1 MTEPTDIAVIGVG
14 YIGYPLALLLASAG
28 HRVLAVD
35 VDQRLVDDIATGT
48 VRADEPGVAALAA
61 QPDVQARLRASTVP
75 EHSSVYIIAVPTPL
89 DSTGRRADLAAVR
102 AAARSIVPVLRSGDL
117 VIVESTVPPGTTEN
131 LVAEILGESGL
142 QPGEEFLLAHCP
154 ERLHPGSSLKE
165 LRENDR
171 IIGGINEDSAA
182 AASDVYATFVIGT
195 LIPTDATT
203 AELCKLFENTYRDA
217 NIALA
222 NQMAGIAEHFGVDA
236 TEALRIA
243 SRHPRV
249 DYLDPGIG
257 VGGHCIPIDPW
268 FLHQVSPDA
277 NIVEAARIANLRREE
292 VTADRIAAA
301 VHGLDKPVVVIA
313 GAAYKQD
320 VSDAR
325 ESPALRICD
334 MLIDRGIA
342 VRIYDPLVPKYDGE
356 VVRLASGAD
365 LLAIAVPHKAVI
377 EAISVNIDAIRATMR
392 RAEIADYTS
401 GAARPF
407 TAAHRRHA

>member
-14 YIGYPLALLLASAG
+14 YIGYPLALLLASTG

-35 VDQRLVDDIATGT
+35 VDQGLVDDIAAGT
-48 VRADEPGVAALAA
+48 ARADEPGVAALASR
-61 QPDVQARLRASTVP
+61 PDVQTRLRATTVP

-89 DSTGRRADLAAVR
+89 DSTGRRADLSAVHSAAL
-102 AAARSIVPVLRSGDL
+102 SIVPVLRSGDL

-131 LVAEILGESGL
+131 LVAGILGKSGL
-142 QPGEEFLLAHCP
+142 KPGEDFLLAHCP

-171 IIGGINEDSAA
+171 IIGGVNEASIAA
-182 AASDVYATFVIGT
+182 AREVYETFVTGT

-203 AELCKLFENTYRDA
+203 AELCKLFENTYRDV

-222 NQMAGIAEHFGVDA
+222 NQMAGIAEQFGVDA

-249 DYLDPGIG
+249 DYLEPGIG
-257 VGGHCIPIDPW
+257 VGGHCIPVDPW
-268 FLHQVSPDA
+268 FLHQASPDS
-277 NIVEAARIANLRREE
+277 NIVESARIANLRREE
-292 VTADRIAAA
+292 ITSNRIAEA
-301 VHGLDKPVVVIA
+301 VHGLDTPVVVIG
-313 GAAYKQD
+313 GAAYKKD
-320 VSDAR
+320 VSDTR

-334 MLIDRGIA
+334 LLIEQGIT
-342 VRIYDPLVPKYDGE
+342 VRIYDPLVPRYDGDI
-356 VVRLASGAD
+356 VQLASGAD
-365 LLAIAVPHKAVI
+365 LLAITVPHTAVI
-377 EAISVNIDAIRATMR
+377 ETISANIDAIRAAMR

-407 TAAHRRHA
+407 TV